1 MSQTESMDHPDEQ
14 SLEQQDLQELHVLQA
29 RIAALEETL
38 LRDRAEAE
46 NQRKRVLR
54 EVEAA
59 RKYGTERLLG
69 DLLPVLDSLEKGL
82 EVSEG
87 QQLSVESLREGTQMT
102 LQLLSKAADSHGLK
116 AVDPQ
121 AQPFNPDLHQAMAM
135 QPSTEVADGH
145 VLKVLQKGYV
155 LADRLVRPALVI
167 VAKAPE
173 AS

>member
-1 MSQTESMDHPDEQ
+1 MSQTEATEHSDEQ
-14 SLEQQDLQELHVLQA
+14 SPDFADEVLALRA
-29 RIAALEETL
+29 RVAALEETL

-54 EVEAA
+54 DVEAA
-59 RKYGTERLLG
+59 RKYGTERLLS

-82 EVSEG
+82 ELTAEHHITI
-87 QQLSVESLREGTQMT
+87 ESLREGSEMT
-102 LQLLSKAADSHGLK
+102 LQLLVKTTDSHGLK

-121 AQPFNPDLHQAMAM
+121 GQAFNPELHQAMAM
-135 QPSTEVADGH
+135 QPSTEVSDGH

-155 LADRLVRPALVI
+155 LADRLVRPAMVI
-167 VAKAPE
+167 VAKAPD